1 MSGNQVRR
9 SSSEYSQSSGSISIS
24 TAKPKIAVDESEKKH
39 ARATIYKYVF
49 SNWMACVGIIPS
61 FALGAIPIFT
71 FLIFGDII
79 TPFTRYAIESM
90 TKVDP
95 FDPMPSLLKQI
106 YYMIAVAVASGLCK
120 VLDSFFWIRVGS
132 NVATKLKNDLFTSM
146 MKNDVTFFDTNP
158 IGSLLTVLSEDAQDV
173 ENAFGHTKGTQFQNI
188 GQFLMA
194 IIMSFI
200 KDWRLALICLCTIPV
215 MAIVTA
221 ILIPG
226 IIKYAQI
233 KFQHV
238 SKSMTMAEET
248 LSSIRTVKG
257 CNREDLDKKMFMKET
272 IASAKAE
279 HRIGAFL
286 VGLIVSIQVVIWGT
300 TIGILYYG
308 ATLVKKGKMDSG
320 DLFSVYGYTMF
331 GCMGIVMLL
340 SSMQGEQ
347 KAITSGA
354 RILKLTSKE
363 PSIPFEGGKKIE
375 NFKGHIEFKNV
386 SFKYPTRDVYV
397 LRNVSFE
404 VKPGEMAALVGH
416 SGSGKSTCVQLL
428 ERYYDAEG
436 GVVLLDGEDIR
447 EIDPRWLH
455 INIGLVQ
462 QEPSLFKMTI
472 KENIKYGASNAT
484 DEEVYA
490 AADIANARK
499 FIEKLDHGFEQQ
511 VGDRGVDLSG
521 GQRQR
526 IAIARA
532 VIKNPVILITDEA
545 TSALDSQSEKKVQY
559 ALDKVMQGRTAV
571 VVAHRLSTIRNAH
584 TIYVFDAGEI
594 KEIGNHDSLVKLGG
608 FYYNLVKRQMTQ
620 QENIK
625 AKSQINKNDDTSE
638 DDDDDEDSEKS
649 SNRVAT
655 VETDDDDD
663 DEENTQEDSS

>member
-1 MSGNQVRR
+1 MSGSQVRR

-24 TAKPKIAVDESEKKH
+24 TAKPKIAVDENEKKH

-79 TPFTRYAIESM
+79 TPFARYALESM
-90 TKVDP
+90 TKEDP

-106 YYMIAVAVASGLCK
+106 YYMIAVAVASGICK

-238 SKSMTMAEET
+238 SRSMTMAEET

-308 ATLVKKGKMDSG
+308 ATLVKKGKMQSG

-331 GCMGIVMLL
+331 GCMGVVMLL

-363 PSIPFEGGKKIE
+363 PAIPFEGGKKIE

-484 DEEVYA
+484 DEEVFA

-594 KEIGNHDSLVKLGG
+594 KEVGNHDSLVKLGG

-655 VETDDDDD
+655 VETDED